1 MTKCIVIS
9 DIHIN
14 DWASE
19 VPGARLNNY
28 IKLSEIIRDKAK
40 EINAPWVF
48 MAGDIIDKPVL
59 PPHIVSVL
67 KKFLANILQANC
79 QIGIIL
85 GQHDQN
91 TREIEDLKDTYLG
104 VFMNKN
110 IHYLHRKSLL
120 IDGNKLYFEN
130 FTRSMEVDPIEDSDV
145 YISHVTMGRQKV
157 NNKKF
162 KLGLF
167 GDIHDIMDIGNMHS
181 ICPPICNH
189 AHEYPYGVIGI
200 LTLNNGSEP
209 EFSRWIYDP
218 TFKIF
223 PKLEKKINEIKND
236 DKLTDEE
243 KIIVSMLSNEH
254 DFYKDIEDTVK
265 SLGLEDIHHEI
276 DITNAPE
283 AISLDFKIKKI
294 YARDFKS
301 IKDMCFE
308 SDDLGKIVFV
318 SGKNGSGKTS
328 IMEAVYVALVGER
341 RLVDRY
347 QSLREGADIMVGIV
361 LEYKGTTYEI
371 CRGNGWTKFMINGE
385 EVQKGN
391 KAKLEDYINQ
401 CLPFLSLVPFFYI
414 KTYEHFFDKDRLTL
428 VKKCF
433 NLEIFDYFYEKG
445 FMLSKIV
452 QKQLSDLMTRTTQLK
467 GNYQQEQLALE
478 NIKRDLKEYE
488 EVDIS
493 REGKISEELNELRST
508 LVKRASLKMQSQ
520 TLRDRIEELKKI
532 LAEVPKG
539 SKEEI
544 QNKINEYSEMDKLS
558 SEIKF
563 CKQTI
568 ISKENLLKGV
578 KTVVCPNCSTEFQY
592 EGQAKDTLLADIENS
607 KKELQEKQNKFSIYF
622 NNLSGETKSSLQSKL
637 NKLEKRELYELQV
650 KSYEAELE
658 SVYAQMRDYDLDL
671 SQMTQEKDLQEELVR
686 IGKKKLLIDNMTR
699 SKGNLDL
706 ILSDARELKVQRD
719 EKAAKA
725 DKVLKYIQLFDMK
738 NLDSLPY
745 RILQKISKFLSN
757 DEIEFKTC
765 TELANG
771 NLKLDISC
779 KMKVGNTFI
788 DYDRCSHGQKTYLDF
803 YILSRFLELLG
814 TVGFL
819 GIDEGLSA
827 LNVESYDKVC
837 DIIKELKANMIFITS
852 HQAGFAAYNSLIECE
867 LNLEGITE
875 WRVSA

>member
-28 IKLSEIIRDKAK
+28 IKLGEIIRDKAK

-67 KKFLANILQANC
+67 KKFLATILQSGC

-104 VFMNKN
+104 VFVNKN
-110 IHYLHRKSLL
+110 IHYLHRKSLV

-130 FTRSMEVDPIEDSDV
+130 FTRSMEVDPIEESDV
-145 YISHVTMGRQKV
+145 YISHVTLGRQKV
-157 NNKKF
+157 HSEKF

-223 PKLEKKINEIKND
+223 PKLEKKVTEIKTD

-254 DFYKDIEDTVK
+254 DFYKDIEDTVT
-265 SLGLEDIHHEI
+265 SLGLQDIHHEI
-276 DITNAPE
+276 DVTNAPE

-301 IKDMCFE
+301 IQDMCFE

-328 IMEAVYVALVGER
+328 IMEAVYVALMGDR
-341 RLVDRY
+341 RLVEHY

-361 LEYKGTTYEI
+361 LEYKGTSYEI
-371 CRGNGWTKFMINGE
+371 CRGSGWTKFMIDGK

-391 KAKLEDYINQ
+391 KAKLEEYIGQ

-445 FMLSKIV
+445 VGLSKIV
-452 QKQLSDLMTRTTQLK
+452 QRELSDLVNRTTQLK
-467 GNYQQEQLALE
+467 GNYQQEQLTLS
-478 NIKRDLKEYE
+478 NIQRDLKEYDD
-488 EVDIS
+488 VDVS
-493 REGKISEELNELRST
+493 REGKISEELNTLRST
-508 LVKRASLKMQSQ
+508 LVKRTSLKMQSK
-520 TLRDRIEELKKI
+520 TLRDRVDELEKS
-532 LAEVPKG
+532 LTDTPKETK
-539 SKEEI
+539 SEI
-544 QNKINEYSEMDKLS
+544 QRKIERYSEMEKLG

-563 CKQTI
+563 YKQTI

-578 KTVVCPNCSTEFQY
+578 KTVVCPNCGTEFQY
-592 EGQAKDTLLADIENS
+592 EGQAKELLLKDIEHS
-607 KKELQEKQNKFSIYF
+607 KEELENKVKEFSVYT
-622 NNLSGETKSSLQSKL
+622 NELLGETKSSLQAKL
-637 NKLEKRELYELQV
+637 NKLEKKELYELQV
-650 KSYEAELE
+650 KSYKADLENIYAE
-658 SVYAQMRDYDLDL
+658 MRSLDLDL
-671 SQMTQEKDLQEELVR
+671 SQMADEKELQNELIR

-706 ILSDARELKVQRD
+706 ILSDARDLKVKRE
-719 EKAAKA
+719 EKSVKA

-745 RILQKISKFLSN
+745 RVLQKISKFLSN

-814 TVGFL
+814 TVGFI

-827 LNVESYDKVC
+827 LNIESYDKVC
-837 DIIKELKANMIFITS
+837 DIIRELKANMIFITS
-852 HQAGFAAYNSLIECE
+852 HQAGFAAYDSLIECE
-867 LNLEGITE
+867 LNSEGITE
-875 WRVSA
+875 WKVSA